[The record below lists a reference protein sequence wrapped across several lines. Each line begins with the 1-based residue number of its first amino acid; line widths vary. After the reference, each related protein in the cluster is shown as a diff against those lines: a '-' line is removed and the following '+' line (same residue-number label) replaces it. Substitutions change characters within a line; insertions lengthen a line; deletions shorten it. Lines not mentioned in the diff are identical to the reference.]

1 MEELSNLNKFKY
13 KYFGRLHSIGN
24 YTAGDSKTKGR
35 YHFRNTI
42 EADTKSR
49 GLQQI
54 HPNDLEVGEVLIY
67 SIRDGPSYEVQ
78 VIKIQTDTI
87 VLTLSPLSRPL
98 LTSSFNRSVVNNN
111 GSQKK
116 YRMHNTEPRL
126 VRLMPGETFTIDK
139 RENNF
144 LYMLFRK
151 IQDIEYKNHTLVTPN
166 IIPPNNKKRGTKKR
180 KRTNNGSNNNNP

>member
-1 MEELSNLNKFKY
+1 MEELSNLNKFKF
-13 KYFGRLHSIGN
+13 KYFGRLHGITN
-24 YTAGDSKTKGR
+24 YTASNANRKGR
-35 YHFRNTI
+35 YHFRNSFQSY
-42 EADTKSR
+42 AKSL
-49 GLQQI
+49 GLAHI

-98 LTSSFNRSVVNNN
+98 LTPSFNRSVVNNN

-144 LYMLFRK
+144 YTCFLEKYK
-151 IQDIEYKNHTLVTPN
+151 ISSIKTTPL
-166 IIPPNNKKRGTKKR
+166 
-180 KRTNNGSNNNNP
+180 